1 MSDSRPWPSVPLR
14 RLLACAL
21 LLLATVT
28 AWAQRWTDADG
39 RPNAAA
45 AQAVALLASAADD
58 GLDPLDY
65 GADGLARR
73 AQELRAAP
81 EPAPHESASFEAALD
96 AQLPRY
102 LRHLHQGRVVPGAL
116 GFRVGAP
123 RDEPDYAALIDQA
136 TAQLQFARTA
146 ASLAPAL
153 PAYRQLRDALARYR
167 SLAAQSTIPTWTPV
181 ATLRPGDRHEAIP
194 NLRRRLAALGDLPS
208 SAPAPVDDTYDD
220 DIVEAVRRFQSR
232 HGLLQDGTLGP
243 ATQTELAVPV
253 SQRVRQIELSMER
266 LRWLPPL
273 ERPFLAVNIPM
284 FRLWGVDVQDSAAVA
299 MNVIVGRALN
309 TRTPVLLAQM
319 RQVVFRPY
327 WNVPRSIL
335 LHELL
340 PLIERDRGYLARHD
354 MEIVRGAGDD
364 AASVEPTTGNLALLR
379 SGALRL
385 RQRPGPRNSLGLVKF
400 DFPNDSGVYLHGTPV
415 QSLFARPRR
424 DLSHGCVRVE
434 DPVAL
439 AEWVLR
445 DQPGWTRE
453 RIVAAMNG
461 ERSQAVPLARRRTVV
476 LYYVSALA
484 GRDGSVQF
492 AQDVYGHDT
501 RLERAL
507 AARRPH

>member
-1 MSDSRPWPSVPLR
+1 
-14 RLLACAL
+14 
-21 LLLATVT
+21 
-28 AWAQRWTDADG
+28 
-39 RPNAAA
+39 
-45 AQAVALLASAADD
+45 
-58 GLDPLDY
+58 
-65 GADGLARR
+65 
-73 AQELRAAP
+73 
-81 EPAPHESASFEAALD
+81 
-96 AQLPRY
+96 LPRKA
-102 LRHLHQGRVVPGAL
+102 RSPPG
-116 GFRVGAP
+116 
-123 RDEPDYAALIDQA
+123 
-136 TAQLQFARTA
+136 
-146 ASLAPAL
+146 
-153 PAYRQLRDALARYR
+153 
-167 SLAAQSTIPTWTPV
+167 
-181 ATLRPGDRHEAIP
+181 
-194 NLRRRLAALGDLPS
+194 PS